1 MHLSEIPQKL
11 GQTRTI
17 LLLGASLLAMLVF
30 GMFLANAERGQL
42 VDETRQLHHSVTNL
56 QTENEQLQ
64 TLANQLDVKLELAE
78 MRAEQL
84 KQEVVRLEDEI
95 FNLQKDKAFYQHV
108 VAPETT
114 QDGFFIDGLELFPTT
129 VDGYYKATMVLLQQ
143 RAVSA
148 IVRGELKVAVTGI
161 LEGKHRIL
169 TADNDDI
176 LPEGNVAYG
185 FKYFQPVTLY
195 LQLPAN
201 FVPESLEFTTVV
213 YQYKRR
219 RGDYQRSYSWQDIL
233 VAGDQSSR

>member
-11 GQTRTI
+11 GQTRTV

-30 GMFLANAERGQL
+30 GMFLANADRSQL
-42 VDETRQLHHSVTNL
+42 ADETRQLQHSIRNL

-64 TLANQLDVKLELAE
+64 TQANQLDIKLELAE

-84 KQEVVRLEDEI
+84 KQEVVRLEEVV

-114 QDGFFIDGLELFPTT
+114 QDGFFIDGLELFETT
-129 VDGYYKATMVLLQQ
+129 ADGYFKATMVLLQQ

-148 IVRGELKVAVTGI
+148 IVRGDLKVAVTGI
-161 LEGKHRIL
+161 QNGKHRIL
-169 TADNDDI
+169 TSDDNAI
-176 LPEGNVAYG
+176 LPEGNVTYG

-195 LQLPAN
+195 LQLPEN
-201 FVPESLEFTTVV
+201 FEPESIEFTTTV

-219 RGDYQRSYSWQDIL
+219 RGDYQRSYNWQEIL
-233 VAGDQSSR
+233 VADQ

>member
-11 GQTRTI
+11 GHTRTV

-30 GMFLANAERGQL
+30 GMFLANVGRGQL
-42 VDETRQLHHSVTNL
+42 VDETRKLQRSVSNL

-64 TLANQLDVKLELAE
+64 TQANQLDVKLELAE

-84 KQEVVRLEDEI
+84 KQEVVRLEEVV

-114 QDGFFIDGLELFPTT
+114 QDGFFIDGLELFETT
-129 VDGYYKATMVLLQQ
+129 TNGYFKATMVLLQQ

-148 IVRGELKVAVTGI
+148 IVRGDLKVAVTGI
-161 LEGKHRIL
+161 QNGKHRIL
-169 TADNDDI
+169 TSDDNEI
-176 LPEGNVAYG
+176 LPEGNVTYG

-195 LQLPAN
+195 LQLPEN
-201 FVPESLEFTTVV
+201 FEPESIEFTTAV
-213 YQYKRR
+213 YQYKRH
-219 RGDYQRSYSWQDIL
+219 RGDYQRSYNWQEIL
-233 VAGDQSSR
+233 VAAQ

>member
-11 GQTRTI
+11 GQTRTV

-30 GMFLANAERGQL
+30 GMFLANADRSQL
-42 VDETRQLHHSVTNL
+42 ADETRQLQHSISNL
-56 QTENEQLQ
+56 QAENEQLQ
-64 TLANQLDVKLELAE
+64 TQANQLDVKLELAE

-84 KQEVVRLEDEI
+84 KQEVVRLEEVV

-114 QDGFFIDGLELFPTT
+114 QDGFFIDGLELFETAT
-129 VDGYYKATMVLLQQ
+129 DGYFKATMVLLQQ

-148 IVRGELKVAVTGI
+148 IVRGDLKVAVTGI
-161 LEGKHRIL
+161 QNGKHRIL
-169 TADNDDI
+169 TSDDNEI
-176 LPEGNVAYG
+176 LPEGNVSYG

-195 LQLPAN
+195 LQLPEN
-201 FVPESLEFTTVV
+201 FEPESVEFTTTV

-219 RGDYQRSYSWQDIL
+219 RGDYQRSYNWQEIL
-233 VAGDQSSR
+233 VADQ

>member
-11 GQTRTI
+11 GQTRTV

-30 GMFLANAERGQL
+30 GMFLANADRGQL
-42 VDETRQLHHSVTNL
+42 VDETRQLQHSISNL

-64 TLANQLDVKLELAE
+64 TQANQLEVKLELAE

-84 KQEVVRLEDEI
+84 KQEVVRLEEVV

-114 QDGFFIDGLELFPTT
+114 QDGFFIDGLELFETT
-129 VDGYYKATMVLLQQ
+129 ADGYFKATMVLLQQ

-148 IVRGELKVAVTGI
+148 IVRGDLKVAVTGI
-161 LEGKHRIL
+161 QNGKHRIL
-169 TADNDDI
+169 TSDDNAI
-176 LPEGNVAYG
+176 LPEGNVTYG

-195 LQLPAN
+195 LQLPEN
-201 FVPESLEFTTVV
+201 FEPESIEFTTTV

-219 RGDYQRSYSWQDIL
+219 RGDYQRSYNWQALL
-233 VAGDQSSR
+233 VADQ

>member
-11 GQTRTI
+11 GQTRTV

-42 VDETRQLHHSVTNL
+42 VDETRQLQHSISNL

-64 TLANQLDVKLELAE
+64 TQANQLDVKLELAE

-84 KQEVVRLEDEI
+84 KQEVVRLEEVV

-129 VDGYYKATMVLLQQ
+129 TDGYFKATMVLLQQ

-148 IVRGELKVAVTGI
+148 IVRGDLKVAVTGI
-161 LEGKHRIL
+161 QNGKHRIL
-169 TADNDDI
+169 TSDDNAI
-176 LPEGNVAYG
+176 LPEGNVTYG

-195 LQLPAN
+195 LQLPEN
-201 FVPESLEFTTVV
+201 FEPESIEFTTTV
-213 YQYKRR
+213 YQFKRR
-219 RGDYQRSYSWQDIL
+219 RGDYQRSYNWQEIL
-233 VAGDQSSR
+233 VADQ

>member
-11 GQTRTI
+11 GQTRTV

-30 GMFLANAERGQL
+30 GMFLANADRGQL
-42 VDETRQLHHSVTNL
+42 VDETRQLQHSISNL

-64 TLANQLDVKLELAE
+64 TQANQLDIKLELAE

-84 KQEVVRLEDEI
+84 KQEVVRLEEVV

-114 QDGFFIDGLELFPTT
+114 QDGFFIDGLELFETT
-129 VDGYYKATMVLLQQ
+129 ADGYFKATMVLLQQ

-148 IVRGELKVAVTGI
+148 IVRGDLKVAVTGI
-161 LEGKHRIL
+161 QNGKHRIL
-169 TADNDDI
+169 TSDDNAI
-176 LPEGNVAYG
+176 LPEGNVTYG

-195 LQLPAN
+195 LQLPEN
-201 FVPESLEFTTVV
+201 FEPESIEFTTTV

-219 RGDYQRSYSWQDIL
+219 RGDYQRSYNWQEIL
-233 VAGDQSSR
+233 VADQ

>member
-11 GQTRTI
+11 GHTRTV

-30 GMFLANAERGQL
+30 GMFLANVGRGQL
-42 VDETRQLHHSVTNL
+42 VDETRQLQRSVSNL

-64 TLANQLDVKLELAE
+64 TQANQLDVKLELAE

-84 KQEVVRLEDEI
+84 KQEVVRLEEVV

-114 QDGFFIDGLELFPTT
+114 QDGFFIDGLELFETT
-129 VDGYYKATMVLLQQ
+129 ADGYFKATMVLLQQ

-148 IVRGELKVAVTGI
+148 IVRGDLKVAVTGI
-161 LEGKHRIL
+161 QNGKHRIL
-169 TADNDDI
+169 TSDDNEI
-176 LPEGNVAYG
+176 LPEGNVSYG

-195 LQLPAN
+195 LQLPEN
-201 FVPESLEFTTVV
+201 FEPESIEFTTTV

-219 RGDYQRSYSWQDIL
+219 RGDYQRSYNWQALL
-233 VAGDQSSR
+233 VADQ

>member
-11 GQTRTI
+11 GQTRTV

-30 GMFLANAERGQL
+30 GMFLANADRGQL
-42 VDETRQLHHSVTNL
+42 VDETRQLQHSISNL

-64 TLANQLDVKLELAE
+64 TQANQLDIKLELAE

-84 KQEVVRLEDEI
+84 KQEVVRLEEVV

-114 QDGFFIDGLELFPTT
+114 QDGFFIDGLELFETT
-129 VDGYYKATMVLLQQ
+129 ADGYFKATMVLLQQ

-148 IVRGELKVAVTGI
+148 IVRGDLKVAVTGI
-161 LEGKHRIL
+161 QNGKHRIL
-169 TADNDDI
+169 TSDDNAI
-176 LPEGNVAYG
+176 LPEGNVTYG

-195 LQLPAN
+195 LQLPEN
-201 FVPESLEFTTVV
+201 FEPESIEFTTTV

-219 RGDYQRSYSWQDIL
+219 RGDYQRSYNWQALL
-233 VAGDQSSR
+233 VADQ

>member
-11 GQTRTI
+11 GQTRTV

-30 GMFLANAERGQL
+30 GMFLANADRSQL
-42 VDETRQLHHSVTNL
+42 ADETRQLQHSISNL

-64 TLANQLDVKLELAE
+64 TQANQLDVKLELAE

-84 KQEVVRLEDEI
+84 KQEVVRLEEVV

-114 QDGFFIDGLELFPTT
+114 QDGFFIDGLELFETT
-129 VDGYYKATMVLLQQ
+129 ADGYFKATMVLLQQ

-148 IVRGELKVAVTGI
+148 IVRGDLKVAVTGI
-161 LEGKHRIL
+161 QNGKHRIL
-169 TADNDDI
+169 TSDDNEI
-176 LPEGNVAYG
+176 LPEGNVSYG

-195 LQLPAN
+195 LQLPEN
-201 FVPESLEFTTVV
+201 FEPESIEFTTTV

-219 RGDYQRSYSWQDIL
+219 RGDYQRSYNWQDIL
-233 VAGDQSSR
+233 VADQ

>member
-11 GQTRTI
+11 GQTRTV

-30 GMFLANAERGQL
+30 GMFLANVGRGQL
-42 VDETRQLHHSVTNL
+42 VDETRQLQRSVSNL

-64 TLANQLDVKLELAE
+64 TQANQLDVKLELAE

-84 KQEVVRLEDEI
+84 KQEVVRLEEVV

-114 QDGFFIDGLELFPTT
+114 QDGFFIDGLELFETT
-129 VDGYYKATMVLLQQ
+129 TDGYFKATMVLLQQ

-148 IVRGELKVAVTGI
+148 IVRGDLKVSVTGI
-161 LEGKHRIL
+161 QNGKHRIL
-169 TADNDDI
+169 TSDDHAI
-176 LPEGNVAYG
+176 LPEGNVTYG

-195 LQLPAN
+195 LQLPDN
-201 FVPESLEFTTVV
+201 FAPESIEFTTTV

-219 RGDYQRSYSWQDIL
+219 RGDYQRSYNWQEIL
-233 VAGDQSSR
+233 VDDQ

>member
-11 GQTRTI
+11 GQTRTV

-30 GMFLANAERGQL
+30 GMFLANADRGQL
-42 VDETRQLHHSVTNL
+42 VDETRQLQHSISNL

-64 TLANQLDVKLELAE
+64 TQANQLEVKLELAE

-84 KQEVVRLEDEI
+84 KQEVVRLEEVV

-114 QDGFFIDGLELFPTT
+114 QDGFFIDGLELFETT
-129 VDGYYKATMVLLQQ
+129 TDGYFKATMVLLQQ

-148 IVRGELKVAVTGI
+148 IVRGDLKVAVTGI
-161 LEGKHRIL
+161 QNGKHRIL
-169 TADNDDI
+169 TSDDNAI
-176 LPEGNVAYG
+176 LPEGNVTYG

-195 LQLPAN
+195 LQLPEN
-201 FVPESLEFTTVV
+201 FEPESIEFTTTV

-219 RGDYQRSYSWQDIL
+219 RGDYQRSYNWQDIL
-233 VAGDQSSR
+233 VADQ

>member
-11 GQTRTI
+11 GQTRTV
-17 LLLGASLLAMLVF
+17 LLLGASMLAMLVF

-42 VDETRQLHHSVTNL
+42 VDETRQLQHSISNL

-64 TLANQLDVKLELAE
+64 TQANQLDVKLELAE

-84 KQEVVRLEDEI
+84 KQEVVRLEEVV

-129 VDGYYKATMVLLQQ
+129 TDGYFKATMVLLQQ

-148 IVRGELKVAVTGI
+148 IVRGDLKVAVTGI
-161 LEGKHRIL
+161 QNGKHRIL
-169 TADNDDI
+169 TSDDNAI
-176 LPEGNVAYG
+176 LPEGNVTYG

-195 LQLPAN
+195 LQLPEN
-201 FVPESLEFTTVV
+201 FVPESIEFTTTV
-213 YQYKRR
+213 YQFKRR
-219 RGDYQRSYSWQDIL
+219 RGDYQRSYNWQEIL
-233 VAGDQSSR
+233 VADQ